1 MFREAKSSRVFHEY
15 ICVCACVC
23 FPRQL
28 FGLAAIAFGVLLT
41 VVHEDLD
48 YVTGSDV
55 YSGAVVGV
63 TAGVA
68 IVIVA
73 VFGIVAGW
81 SEMWQLLT
89 FVSKHVHV
97 NRFLLGLS

>member
-1 MFREAKSSRVFHEY
+1 MRV
-15 ICVCACVC
+15 CC

-28 FGLAAIAFGVLLT
+28 FGLAAIAFGVFLT
-41 VVHEDLD
+41 MIHEDLD
-48 YVTGSDV
+48 YVTGSEL
-55 YSGAVVGV
+55 YSGAVVAV

-97 NRFLLGLS
+97 NGLLLDLS